1 MHSLVKASEIW
12 KRALDNWKRGPIE
25 EIGVIRLSTENLLF
39 VFNTFQ
45 EHQLKS
51 KCLVHLREFTA
62 SVLRQEHVVTM
73 VYLRMATG
81 QRDLS

>member
-1 MHSLVKASEIW
+1 ME
-12 KRALDNWKRGPIE
+12 KRPLE
-25 EIGVIRLSTENLLF
+25 EIGVIRLSPNNLLF

-45 EHQLKS
+45 EHQQKS
-51 KCLVHLREFTA
+51 KCLVPLREFTA